1 MTTLQNLS
9 TTRVR
14 HDERLNTGVTAVS
27 QHAMNMPALD
37 LSRIA
42 DTCSASNPSAGE
54 HELVGK
60 LKVLCPELEFRRV
73 LVRGG
78 WHRPGGVVDLEKQC
92 VAERL
97 REWAERE
104 SDGDV
109 ATLMD
114 KYHGRQLF
122 ATSLAGKTHYLVAAT
137 GERAADFVQLEVEEL
152 QEVLDHYLNDPDW
165 LPDSLEEFI
174 DPLDYPR
181 LEPEP
186 VAAPRY
192 VFRRLLP
199 VPGLI
204 EALQEGNPAQDRL
217 LRFTGDWDQ
226 SSAAGKAR
234 FCDHWVLAVREYFD
248 QYGIPHTSARPV
260 ATDNLTLPRPDAD
273 GVNRGAA
280 LANQLHT
287 FDREAGYSMAWYFH
301 LLVAPGTALQIIP
314 AVLEDHATGYDYLP
328 RADLDLLQRWQDT
341 PYALV

>member
-1 MTTLQNLS
+1 
-9 TTRVR
+9 
-14 HDERLNTGVTAVS
+14 
-27 QHAMNMPALD
+27 MNMPNLDPSRLADACSGANPAGDERAL
-37 LSRIA
+37 
-42 DTCSASNPSAGE
+42 PE
-54 HELVGK
+54 K
-60 LKVLCPELEFRRV
+60 LKLLCPELEFRRV

-78 WHRPGGVVDLEKQC
+78 WHRPGGVVDLEKQR

-104 SDGDV
+104 SGGDV

-114 KYHGRQLF
+114 KYQGRQLF
-122 ATSLAGKTHYLVAAT
+122 ATCLAGKTHYLVAAT

-186 VAAPRY
+186 VAAPRF

-199 VPGLI
+199 VSRLI
-204 EALQEGNPAQDRL
+204 EALQDGNPAQDRL
-217 LRFTGDWDQ
+217 LRFTGDWDR

-234 FCDHWVLAVREYFD
+234 FCDHWVLAVREYSD
-248 QYGIPHTSARPV
+248 QYGVPHTSARPV
-260 ATDNLTLPRPDAD
+260 ATDMLTLPRPDPG
-273 GVNRGAA
+273 GVSRGAA
-280 LANQLHT
+280 LANQLHG
-287 FDREAGYSMAWYFH
+287 FDREVGYPMAWYFH

-314 AVLEDHATGYDYLP
+314 AVLEDHAAGYDYLP
-328 RADLDLLQRWQDT
+328 PDDLGLLQRWQDN

>member
-1 MTTLQNLS
+1 MTTEHEFS
-9 TTRVR
+9 PTMTRQGG
-14 HDERLNTGVTAVS
+14 RLDWTAES
-27 QHAMNMPALD
+27 QHAMNAPALD

-42 DTCSASNPSAGE
+42 DACAASDPAGGE
-54 HELVGK
+54 HELVAK
-60 LKVLCPELEFRRV
+60 LRILCPELEFRRV

-78 WHRPGGVVDLEKQC
+78 WHRPGGVVDLDMRR
-92 VAERL
+92 VAEHL

-104 SDGDV
+104 SDGEV

-114 KYHGRQLF
+114 RYRGRQLF
-122 ATSLAGKTHYLVAAT
+122 ATSLAGKTHYLVAST

-186 VAAPRY
+186 VAAPRF

-199 VPGLI
+199 VADLI
-204 EALQEGNPAQDRL
+204 EALQDGNSVQDRL
-217 LRFTGDWDQ
+217 LRFTRDWDQ
-226 SSAAGKAR
+226 SSAAGKTR
-234 FCDHWVLAVREYFD
+234 FCEHWVLAVREYFD

-260 ATDNLTLPRPDAD
+260 ATDTLTLPKPDAG
-273 GVNRGAA
+273 GVDRGAA

-287 FDREAGYSMAWYFH
+287 FDRETGYPMAWYFH
-301 LLVAPGTALQIIP
+301 LLASPGAAPQIIP
-314 AVLEDHATGYDYLP
+314 AVLEDHAATYDYLP
-328 RADLDLLQRWQDT
+328 PTDLAVLRRWLDS

>member
-1 MTTLQNLS
+1 M
-9 TTRVR
+9 
-14 HDERLNTGVTAVS
+14 A
-27 QHAMNMPALD
+27 P
-37 LSRIA
+37 
-42 DTCSASNPSAGE
+42 
-54 HELVGK
+54 
-60 LKVLCPELEFRRV
+60 
-73 LVRGG
+73 
-78 WHRPGGVVDLEKQC
+78 
-92 VAERL
+92 
-97 REWAERE
+97 
-104 SDGDV
+104 
-109 ATLMD
+109 
-114 KYHGRQLF
+114 
-122 ATSLAGKTHYLVAAT
+122 T

-199 VPGLI
+199 VAGLI
-204 EALQEGNPAQDRL
+204 EALQDSNPAQDRL

-260 ATDNLTLPRPDAD
+260 ATDKLTLPKPDPW

-280 LANQLHT
+280 LANQLHS
-287 FDREAGYSMAWYFH
+287 FDREAGYPMAWYFH
-301 LLVAPGTALQIIP
+301 LLVAPGAALQIIP
-314 AVLEDHATGYDYLP
+314 AVLEDHAAGYDYLP
-328 RADLDLLQRWQDT
+328 PADLDVLRRWRDA
-341 PYALV
+341 PYAMI

>member
-1 MTTLQNLS
+1 MNTEAAAPM
-9 TTRVR
+9 
-14 HDERLNTGVTAVS
+14 DERVGTGVTSVS
-27 QHAMNMPALD
+27 QYAMNTPALD
-37 LSRIA
+37 PSRIA
-42 DTCSASNPSAGE
+42 DACSGTSPAGGE
-54 HELVGK
+54 GDLLENLRN
-60 LKVLCPELEFRRV
+60 LCPELEFRRV

-78 WHRPGGVVDLEKQC
+78 WHRPGGVVDLDMRR
-92 VAERL
+92 VAESL

-104 SDGDV
+104 SGGEI
-109 ATLMD
+109 ATLME
-114 KYHGRQLF
+114 KYEGRQLF
-122 ATSLAGKTHYLVAAT
+122 ATSLAGKTHYLAAPT

-186 VAAPRY
+186 VNEPRF

-199 VPGLI
+199 VDALI
-204 EALQEGNPAQDRL
+204 EALQDGNPAQDRL

-234 FCDHWVLAVREYFD
+234 FCEHWVLAVREYFD

-260 ATDNLTLPRPDAD
+260 ATDKLTLPKPGAE

-287 FDREAGYSMAWYFH
+287 FDREAGYPMAWYFH
-301 LLVAPGTALQIIP
+301 LLVAPGTALQLIP
-314 AVLEDHATGYDYLP
+314 AVLEDHAAGYDYLP
-328 RADLDLLQRWQDT
+328 PADLDVLRRWLDS